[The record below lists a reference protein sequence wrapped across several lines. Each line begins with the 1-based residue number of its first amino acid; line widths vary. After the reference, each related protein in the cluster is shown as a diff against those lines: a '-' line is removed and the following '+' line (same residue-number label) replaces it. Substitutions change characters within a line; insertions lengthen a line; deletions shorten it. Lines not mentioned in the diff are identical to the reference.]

1 MAVPDVYEVRKIIN
15 TYEDRLR
22 ISLIKKVELMKLRY
36 EKVTSSMVF
45 KDPFRKINDNYLK
58 LDTYIKAL
66 GNIIEV
72 KQEKYRTQYTKI
84 IAKLDTLSPLKT
96 LYRGYS
102 ITEKNNKII
111 KSKNELNKGDLV
123 DIIFSDGKKQAK
135 VMEEERN

>member
-1 MAVPDVYEVRKIIN
+1 
-15 TYEDRLR
+15 
-22 ISLIKKVELMKLRY
+22 
-36 EKVTSSMVF
+36 MVF